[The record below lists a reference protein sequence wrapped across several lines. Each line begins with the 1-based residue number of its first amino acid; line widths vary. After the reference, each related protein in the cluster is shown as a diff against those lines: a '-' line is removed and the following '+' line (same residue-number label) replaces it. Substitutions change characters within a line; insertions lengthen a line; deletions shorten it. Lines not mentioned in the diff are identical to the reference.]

1 MLLRKI
7 FKKLSG
13 ILLLFIAIVIW
24 CAYSYN
30 QGENSALTSSGVLSN
45 TKIRLGDKK
54 SGKS

>member
-1 MLLRKI
+1 MRRI